1 MGTLCSKS
9 STIQVV
15 ECIHQLQDVEKTLEL
30 LINKYG
36 TQIKNEQRLART
48 KMHQK
53 SDCMR
58 HVRTIHM
65 IRHHK
70 HNMENRLNACMNK
83 RYQLESLNVTKMHI
97 KAVQSTTRTY
107 RQFLDE
113 HDIEKVERLQDT
125 LTEMIEDAC
134 EINDTI
140 SSQQNAFE
148 IDDDEIER
156 EYNSI
161 CAEIQLPIAPT
172 EFPSLI
178 PEKTQSSLE
187 RSEDANPELVPL
199 TAH

>member
-15 ECIHQLQDVEKTLEL
+15 ECIHQLQDVEKTLHL
-30 LINKYG
+30 LINKYE
-36 TQIKNEQRLART
+36 TQIRNELRLVRL
-48 KMHQK
+48 KMHRK

-58 HVRTIHM
+58 HMRTIHM

-70 HNMENRLNACMNK
+70 SNMENRLTACMNK

-97 KAVQSTTRTY
+97 KAVQSTTKTY

-113 HDIEKVERLQDT
+113 HDIEKVERLQET
-125 LTEMIEDAC
+125 LAEMIEDAC
-134 EINDTI
+134 EINDTLTGT
-140 SSQQNAFE
+140 QPAFE
-148 IDDDEIER
+148 IDEDEIQR
-156 EYNSI
+156 EYDSI

-178 PEKTQSSLE
+178 PEKETDEEKDLGNQ
-187 RSEDANPELVPL
+187 ELVPL
-199 TAH
+199 TA

>member
-15 ECIHQLQDVEKTLEL
+15 ECIHQLQDVEKTLHL
-30 LINKYG
+30 LINKYE
-36 TQIKNEQRLART
+36 TQIRNELRLVRL
-48 KMHQK
+48 KMHRK

-58 HVRTIHM
+58 HMRTIHM

-70 HNMENRLNACMNK
+70 NNMENRLTACMNK

-97 KAVQSTTRTY
+97 KAVQSTTKTY

-125 LTEMIEDAC
+125 LAEMIEDAC
-134 EINDTI
+134 EINDTLT
-140 SSQQNAFE
+140 SAQPAFE
-148 IDDDEIER
+148 IDEDEIER
-156 EYNSI
+156 EYDSI

-178 PEKTQSSLE
+178 PKNETVEENDSDNLV
-187 RSEDANPELVPL
+187 LVPL
-199 TAH
+199 TA

>member
-1 MGTLCSKS
+1 
-9 STIQVV
+9 
-15 ECIHQLQDVEKTLEL
+15 
-30 LINKYG
+30 
-36 TQIKNEQRLART
+36 
-48 KMHQK
+48 
-53 SDCMR
+53 
-58 HVRTIHM
+58 
-65 IRHHK
+65 
-70 HNMENRLNACMNK
+70 MNK

-97 KAVQSTTRTY
+97 KAVQSTTKTY

-140 SSQQNAFE
+140 SSPQIAFE

-178 PEKTQSSLE
+178 PLKTRNLLE
-187 RSEDANPELVPL
+187 RSEDANLELVPL
-199 TAH
+199 TAQ